1 MTSDKQY
8 KSATQQA
15 MTKEQND
22 DYKIIF
28 MYKKSQQLFERA
40 QRSIPGGVN
49 SPVRAFKSVGG
60 TPIFMT
66 SAKGAYL
73 FDADGNQYID
83 YIASWG
89 PMILG
94 HAYEPVV
101 KAIQE
106 KALGSTSFG
115 APTELEIDMAE
126 LIISMVPNV
135 DMIRMVSSG
144 TEACM
149 SAVRLA
155 RGYTAR
161 NKIIKFEGHY
171 HGHADSFL
179 VKAGSGVATFNIQTV
194 PGVTA
199 GVANDTLT
207 AAYNDLD
214 AVKKLVAAHVGEIAA
229 IIVEPVAGNMGCIL
243 PAKGFL
249 EGLRKI
255 CDEENI
261 VLIFDEVMTGFRL
274 SAGGAQEK
282 LNIKA
287 DLVTYGKVIG
297 GGLPVGA
304 FGGKKEIMQH
314 IAPLGSV
321 YQAGTLSGNPIAMIA
336 GFTMLTE
343 LKNNSSIYKELEEKT
358 IYLRDGLNEVLTAWG
373 QPYVINQFGS
383 MISIHFSDH
392 PVTDFA
398 SASSANNDMFKKY
411 FHAMLKKGIYLPPS
425 AFESWF
431 LNNALTTDDLDKTIA
446 ATKESLEEN

>member
-1 MTSDKQY
+1 MIDTSIK
-8 KSATQQA
+8 
-15 MTKEQND
+15 
-22 DYKIIF
+22 
-28 MYKKSQQLFERA
+28 LFDRA
-40 QRSIPGGVN
+40 QQSIPGGVN

-60 TPIFMT
+60 TPIFIKN
-66 SAKGAYL
+66 AKGPYL
-73 FDADGNQYID
+73 YDVDGNRYID

-106 KALGSTSFG
+106 YATHSTSYG
-115 APTELEIDMAE
+115 APTELEVEMAE

-135 DMIRMVSSG
+135 DLIRMVSSG

-149 SAVRLA
+149 SALRLA
-155 RGYTAR
+155 RGYTER
-161 NKIIKFEGHY
+161 NKVIKFEGHY

-199 GVANDTLT
+199 GVANDTLV
-207 AAYNDLD
+207 AAYNNLES
-214 AVKKLVAAHVGEIAA
+214 VQKLIAENKGEIAA
-229 IIVEPVAGNMGCIL
+229 IITEPVAGNMGCIL
-243 PAKGFL
+243 PEAGFL

-255 CDEENI
+255 CDDEGI
-261 VLIFDEVMTGFRL
+261 VLILDEVMTGFRL
-274 SAGGAQEK
+274 AAGGAQEK

-297 GGLPVGA
+297 AGMPVGA

-314 IAPLGSV
+314 IAPLGNV

-336 GFTMLTE
+336 GYTLLKE
-343 LKNNSSIYKELEEKT
+343 LKTNPGIYKELEDKT
-358 IYLRDGLNEVLTAWG
+358 TYLRHGLDKVLKAWG
-373 QPYVINQFGS
+373 EPYVINQLGS
-383 MISIHFSDH
+383 MISVHFSDH
-392 PVTDFA
+392 AVIDFA
-398 SASSANNDMFKKY
+398 TAASANNARFNKF
-411 FHAMLKKGIYLPPS
+411 FHAMLNKGIYLPPS

-431 LNNALTTDDLDKTIA
+431 LNNALTYEDLDETIKA
-446 ATKESLEEN
+446 AEDSLKEI

>member
-1 MTSDKQY
+1 MLIE
-8 KSATQQA
+8 KS
-15 MTKEQND
+15 KE
-22 DYKIIF
+22 
-28 MYKKSQQLFERA
+28 LFQRA
-40 QRSIPGGVN
+40 QKSIPGGVN

-60 TPIFMT
+60 TPIFMNH
-66 SAKGAYL
+66 AKGAYL
-73 FDADGNQYID
+73 YDADGNKYID

-106 KALGSTSFG
+106 YAAYSTSYG
-115 APTELEIDMAE
+115 APTELEIEMAE
-126 LIISMVPNV
+126 LIISMAPNV
-135 DMIRMVSSG
+135 DLIRMVSSG

-149 SAVRLA
+149 SALRLA
-155 RGYTAR
+155 RGFTGK
-161 NKIIKFEGHY
+161 NKFIKFEGCY

-179 VKAGSGVATFNIQTV
+179 VKAGSGLATFNIQTV

-199 GVANDTLT
+199 GVSNDTLT
-207 AAYNDLD
+207 CAYNDLD
-214 AVKKLVAAHVGEIAA
+214 TVKQLVIANKNEIAA
-229 IIVEPVAGNMGCIL
+229 IIVEPVAGNMGCII
-243 PAKGFL
+243 PAAGFL

-255 CDEENI
+255 CNEEKI

-274 SAGGAQEK
+274 APGGAQEQLK
-282 LNIKA
+282 IDA

-314 IAPLGSV
+314 IAPLGNV

-336 GFTMLTE
+336 GYTMLQE
-343 LKNNSSIYKELEEKT
+343 LKSNPVIYQELDEKT
-358 IYLRDGLNEVLTAWG
+358 TYLSNGLHEVLKKWR
-373 QPYVINQFGS
+373 QPYIINQLGS
-383 MISIHFSDH
+383 MISIHFSEQ

-398 SASSANNDMFKKY
+398 TAAASDIDRFKQF
-411 FHAMLKKGIYLPPS
+411 FHAMLKRGIYLPPS

-431 LNNALTTDDLDKTIA
+431 LNNALTKEDLDNTIKA
-446 ATKESLEEN
+446 AEESLKDII